1 MSISPSE
8 IRRDAARINGLTGDV
23 QRISRE
29 MQAQYHLVEEYWSG
43 TASRSLQDQY
53 QTLDNEMRALLRSLN
68 QLESGVQRVASE
80 VQRAEQERAEKRRQ
94 AERLAAEKER
104 ERREKERERQERARN
119 SR

>member
-23 QRISRE
+23 QRISKE
-29 MQAQYHLVEEYWSG
+29 VQAQYHLAGEYWSG
-43 TASRSLQDQY
+43 TASESLQGQY
-53 QTLDNEMRALLRSLN
+53 QTLDSEMRALLRSLK
-68 QLESGVQRVASE
+68 QLEGGVQRVASE

-104 ERREKERERQERARN
+104 ERREREREQQQRARN